1 MKKKENFFSFTVWP
15 HETGRLRKAGE
26 PAEIGKVSFS
36 PEHMTPPPA
45 SMRPEHVT
53 FEGSPGYSQSF
64 GTNEKRH
71 PSGTGGFD
79 GQGTYTSGYT
89 ARPGG
94 FYSDK
99 TTGKMWVFKPGVD
112 TGDVDAAWK
121 PRGSVKDAHG
131 AGYGAKLEHTA
142 DKLVSF
148 FATPRNGYRPLPS
161 YLYSDATGERIP
173 DGTPAKKG
181 EPVFRVIP
189 HLGPNSSGMG
199 YGTPPEIV
207 DRLKRGSLVDA
218 FFGLG
223 DQHGGN
229 VMYTNDPDSKTS
241 DGPYRIDMNN
251 GLGRRAR
258 GYSLLKTGIMGQNS
272 TERHTWHDTSSTDF
286 LTPLANHYRYN
297 FRGVPL
303 RYDPDHELKVA
314 QDMIDARDADPK
326 GFEGVFDHLTNKE
339 EHLESANL
347 RFKLLNEMVKK
358 YKGNPEAMRQD
369 LTRKISE
376 LGR

>member
-1 MKKKENFFSFTVWP
+1 MKKQENFFSFTVWP

-53 FEGSPGYSQSF
+53 FEGSPEGSQSF
-64 GTNEKRH
+64 GWNEKRH
-71 PSGTGGFD
+71 PSGTGGLD
-79 GQGTYTSGYT
+79 GRGTYTSGYT

-112 TGDVDAAWK
+112 TGDVRGAWK
-121 PRGSVKDAHG
+121 PRGSAKDAHG

-189 HLGPNSSGMG
+189 HLGPNSSEMR
-199 YGTPPEIV
+199 YDTPSEIV

-229 VMYTNDPDSKTS
+229 VMYTNDSESKS
-241 DGPYRIDMNN
+241 ADGPYRIDMNN

-258 GYSLLKTGIMGQNS
+258 GYSLLKGYDP
-272 TERHTWHDTSSTDF
+272 ERHTWHDKSCTDF
-286 LTPLANHYRYN
+286 LTPLANHYRYT
-297 FRGVPL
+297 FGGVPPHF
-303 RYDPDHELKVA
+303 DPDHDLGVA

-326 GFEGVFDHLTNKE
+326 GFESVFDHLTNKD

-347 RFKLLNEMVKK
+347 RFKLLKKMVEK
-358 YKGNPEAMRQD
+358 YKKNPEAMRQD
-369 LTRKISE
+369 LSDKMRE
-376 LGR
+376 LNR